1 MPTSDVRKKNRGIC
15 TPKQLKNQTHRE
27 KDRKTAGM
35 ETGVHYS
42 SKLTE
47 CKGNFVVEMTNF
59 QHQTRLMRKSGSMVE
74 GILRV
79 FELSFAW
86 LTRSISPVDMCPC

>member
-1 MPTSDVRKKNRGIC
+1 
-15 TPKQLKNQTHRE
+15 
-27 KDRKTAGM
+27 M

-86 LTRSISPVDMCPC
+86 LTR